1 MSPTVIDVT
10 TPNGVGRL
18 HADVPDAP
26 RAIALL
32 GGGASGVITSGDL
45 VALASGLPGRGVG
58 VIRFEQPWRVA
69 GKKIGPR
76 APLSDPNVE
85 AAVDAVAARWP
96 GAPIL
101 GGGRSA
107 GARIACRTH
116 RAGQPG
122 VLALSF
128 PLHPPGKPESSRIA
142 ELASVAAPVLVVIGA
157 RDPFGSPAEL
167 DAALAAVPQAGP
179 RQVVV
184 VPGAT
189 HSFPARTLPVVVDA
203 VAGFVDAVV
212 G

>member
-96 GAPIL
+96 GRRSWAAA
-101 GGGRSA
+101 GR
-107 GARIACRTH
+107 
-116 RAGQPG
+116 PG
-122 VLALSF
+122 
-128 PLHPPGKPESSRIA
+128 P
-142 ELASVAAPVLVVIGA
+142 ASPAAPTAPGN
-157 RDPFGSPAEL
+157 PASSL
-167 DAALAAVPQAGP
+167 
-179 RQVVV
+179 
-184 VPGAT
+184 
-189 HSFPARTLPVVVDA
+189 
-203 VAGFVDAVV
+203 
-212 G
+212 